1 MVGVF
6 IIYMREYPQTSVC
19 GHSLFIIRNEFFHS
33 SAERAQGQFGDF
45 EVLLSKRYSND
56 GYAEQQSKQKVDERQ
71 FPAGKQKPNDVHK
84 KSPAFRITDNLLAKG
99 IQGDAGHFEALEPD
113 RNAND
118 GEAPHAAYQEPV
130 EGTEETPEND
140 P

>member
-1 MVGVF
+1 MLCE
-6 IIYMREYPQTSVC
+6 MNS
-19 GHSLFIIRNEFFHS
+19 SHS

-45 EVLLSKRYSND
+45 EVLLSKRYPDD
-56 GYAEQQSKQKVDERQ
+56 GYAEQQSKQEVDERQ

-84 KSPAFRITDNLLAKG
+84 KSPATRITGNLLAKG

-130 EGTEETPEND
+130 EGAEETPEND